1 MSFDQVR
8 GFSDGFFSFEI
19 KIEINE
25 LVNDLKFVIEN
36 LFHQPWGTSDLEKA
50 KEIAEKIIEQ
60 SKILQKQSSAFSH
73 EYEVLNR
80 IQDKISDYVINPIL
94 GLLSP
99 ASTECTPKELWGA
112 IESAFFGP
120 FSIYQELKVLNE
132 RY

>member
-1 MSFDQVR
+1 MAFDPLK
-8 GFSDGFFSFEI
+8 GYNDGFFSYEI

-25 LVNDLKFVIEN
+25 LVNDLKFCIEN
-36 LFHQPWGTSDLEKA
+36 LFYQPWATLDLEKA

-60 SKILQKQSSAFSH
+60 SKLLQKQSSAFSH

-99 ASTECTPKELWGA
+99 GSTECTPKELWGA

-120 FSIYQELKVLNE
+120 RSIYQELKALNE
-132 RY
+132 R